1 MIKRLKNY
9 ILLVTIF
16 SILVFNLYSEDGVA
30 KVELI
35 KGKVFVT
42 FESGEKR
49 DLKLKEILPVN
60 SVIETKKNSKAVLL
74 VKEIGKVELEENSI
88 LKLDKPY
95 LQKLQTHL
103 SLTKGSAKFKVS
115 KLVKD
120 EKLNV
125 FTPTAVVGVRGTDYE
140 IQIADDGS
148 TAINVSDGIVNVKN
162 EEKEIELN
170 KNQSCESPVDSKNIM
185 RENNPKNM
193 QEWKKNKNS
202 ELKTA
207 PVEKI
212 KNIKNRLG
220 ETVESQEKIS
230 KEVVDENSA
239 KTNIEEFRFN
249 CAKSEGL
256 FNAANNVVSSAPN
269 NESVK
274 NEFIE
279 VSSLYSKIERMNK
292 EIDEKFKKLDREY
305 ELKLKKIEKK
315 FEEQEKKLEKKLE
328 KYK

>member
-35 KGKVFVT
+35 KGKVLVT
-42 FESGEKR
+42 FERGEKR

-74 VKEIGKVELEENSI
+74 VKDIGKVELGENSI

-115 KLVKD
+115 KLVKE

-170 KNQSCESPVDSKNIM
+170 KNQSCESPVDSKDIM
-185 RENNPKNM
+185 QENNPKNM
-193 QEWKKNKNS
+193 QEWKKNKNF